1 MEDLLKGLML
11 KSVHTM
17 GDIINTEKADNG
29 LALNDKKIDDVIY
42 KKANK
47 EFGDRNKNIF
57 QEQKICLI

>member
-1 MEDLLKGLML
+1 ML
-11 KSVHTM
+11 KSLHTM

-29 LALNDKKIDDVIY
+29 LALNDKNIDDVIY